1 MIKLC
6 TVTVGTNL
14 TFLDALTL
22 SCALYCCWYRSL
34 LAKLPKIP
42 ILLVAMATEGSRGS
56 QLLEEGRG
64 LAEQWKA
71 SFVSSSEP
79 SWSSELLTVLWKSH
93 FIYTCTELGKFSI
106 LQYNGPQCS
115 SVPPCHT
122 HLPFLLFML
131 LSLSLHWPYP
141 SLFSPPF
148 WFPYCP
154 TLTLFSFSLY
164 PSPPLSSPPL
174 PLLSSPLLP
183 FPPLSSPLLVEQISE
198 FFSKCWFSR
207 FSSWNAQ
214 DVPEE
219 VKQRLR
225 RRKPLALPDRCVLGE
240 S

>member
-1 MIKLC
+1 M
-6 TVTVGTNL
+6 
-14 TFLDALTL
+14 
-22 SCALYCCWYRSL
+22 
-34 LAKLPKIP
+34 
-42 ILLVAMATEGSRGS
+42 
-56 QLLEEGRG
+56 EEPFH
-64 LAEQWKA
+64 L
-71 SFVSSSEP
+71 
-79 SWSSELLTVLWKSH
+79 H
-93 FIYTCTELGKFSI
+93 CTELGKFSI

-122 HLPFLLFML
+122 HLPLLLFML

-154 TLTLFSFSLY
+154 TLTLLSFSLY
-164 PSPPLSSPPL
+164 PSPPLSFPFLSS

-183 FPPLSSPLLVEQISE
+183 FPPPSSPLLVEQISE